1 MLTSDAVSPCRHGV
15 ESRSLALTAMAALVV
30 TALLEAGCAPKSS
43 APRPPS
49 PPADG
54 VSKQKT
60 NDQADGLGREEE
72 ACRAELERARAE
84 IVQTHEQVRIARQ
97 EAAAA
102 EERFEALRREMDRA
116 LEDVLAS
123 KASLRGVNNR
133 ALAISR
139 IAEVRV
145 QMQSAGGSG
154 EPEVAGR
161 VRGAEALLARAD
173 RALEEGN
180 YGGAAYLADR
190 AGEMIRQAR
199 TVAEVAARQTGEAPG
214 FIPIV
219 PARAVEVA
227 VTANLRGGPDT
238 TRPRVGTVRP
248 GTRLQA
254 VGRLGE
260 WLEVETEGGHTAW
273 IHRATVR

>member
-1 MLTSDAVSPCRHGV
+1 MLSARAVSPCRQRVG
-15 ESRSLALTAMAALVV
+15 SPWRALAPLAALGLAAV
-30 TALLEAGCAPKSS
+30 LEAGCAARAS
-43 APRPPS
+43 APRPPA
-49 PPADG
+49 PAAA
-54 VSKQKT
+54 SKAKA
-60 NDQADGLGREEE
+60 NDEAEALGRELERN
-72 ACRAELERARAE
+72 RAELESARAE
-84 IVQTHEQVRIARQ
+84 IARMREQVGIAQQ
-97 EAAAA
+97 ETAAA

-145 QMQSAGGSG
+145 QMQSAASRGA
-154 EPEVAGR
+154 PEVAAR
-161 VRGAEALLARAD
+161 LRGAEALLTRAD
-173 RALEEGN
+173 QTLDEGN

-190 AGEMIRQAR
+190 AAELIRQAR
-199 TVAEVAARQTGEAPG
+199 TVAEMEVRPAGETPG

-219 PARAVEVA
+219 PARTVEVA
-227 VTANLRGGPDT
+227 VTANLRSGPDT
-238 TRPRVGTVRP
+238 TRSRVGTARP

-260 WLEVETEGGHTAW
+260 WLEVETTTGGHTAW
-273 IHRATVR
+273 IHHATVR